1 LATLIVVNENG
12 ENAAMQRDHGLV
24 RRGYPHPLHAILL
37 GGALTLFV
45 GALLSDWAYSS
56 SAEIQWKNFSSW
68 LLVGALVL
76 SGFALLWAA
85 IGLVRGDNRGAR
97 LFYPLAL
104 LAAWIAGFV
113 NALIHAKDAWASMP
127 DAVILSVVTV
137 ILIALAV
144 WLGFSK
150 RTPRFGRGDLA

>member
-1 LATLIVVNENG
+1 
-12 ENAAMQRDHGLV
+12 MQHDHHPSW
-24 RRGYPHPLHAILL
+24 RGYPHPLHAILL

-45 GALLSDWAYSS
+45 GALLSDLAYSS

-76 SGFALLWAA
+76 AGFALLWAA
-85 IGLVRGDNRGAR
+85 IGLIRARDRGGAG

-104 LAAWIAGFV
+104 LAAWIAGFI

-127 DAVILSVVTV
+127 DAVVLSVITV
-137 ILIALAV
+137 ILIALAA
-144 WLGFSK
+144 WLGFSV
-150 RTPRFGRGDLA
+150 RGSRGRQGDLA

>member
-1 LATLIVVNENG
+1 
-12 ENAAMQRDHGLV
+12 MQRDHGLL
-24 RRGYPHPLHAILL
+24 RRAYPHPLHAILL

-45 GALLSDWAYSS
+45 GAMLSDWAYSS

-76 SGFALLWAA
+76 SGCALLWAA
-85 IGLVRGDNRGAR
+85 IGLVRGDHRGTR
-97 LFYPLAL
+97 LFYPLVL
-104 LAAWIAGFV
+104 LAAWIAGFI

-127 DAVILSVVTV
+127 AAVILSVITV

-144 WLGFSK
+144 WLGFST
-150 RTPRFGRGDLA
+150 RTPRFGRGELA